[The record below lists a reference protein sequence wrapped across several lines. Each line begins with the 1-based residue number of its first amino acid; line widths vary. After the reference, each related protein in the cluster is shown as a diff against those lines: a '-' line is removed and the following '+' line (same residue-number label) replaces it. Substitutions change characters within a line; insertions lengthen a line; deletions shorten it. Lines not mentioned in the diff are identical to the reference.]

1 MQIKHYKLLLYIFL
15 TLVNVELYA
24 NIPKKDNINFDL
36 VKKNINNIPEIK
48 FIDISINADSIV
60 KEHPTNRVW
69 QFENMKTDTIIRHKT
84 FLTKEYRYADSTTI
98 YYSLK
103 IINYNSKSIGVN
115 FDSLFLPENHK
126 LLISDINGSSIDCP
140 SKNRRFWKKFYS
152 FPINTDTLIIEYSL
166 PIFDSLRLGHIEI
179 ESFYLDF
186 LSVEE
191 NSPPNLHTA
200 KSEQVLYNL
209 VGWLQCVINEAHCYN
224 GACKEKKSVCKI
236 NIGDN
241 SIASGV
247 LINNTRND
255 GKPYVLTAFHCID
268 TDENGTL
275 STTEINAINNWRFK
289 FGYIRDGCQDPFV
302 YDGYTYDG
310 AEFRA
315 AWYNTDFALVEMD
328 EMPQSGDFFSGYGG
342 DVYYA
347 GWDARNITPGS
358 SIAFH
363 YPMTTFPLM
372 YLHDPQP
379 PIQSSVL
386 QNPCSNM
393 YPGIDYWR
401 INTANNG
408 GSGTNWKASSGS
420 PLFNPSSNRVIG
432 QLWGGCGAC
441 TNNRPQIYGALWR
454 SWTGGGTNETRLS
467 NWLDPDASG
476 VQVLDGYHP
485 DTHYGGAN
493 IEGNG
498 WTNAIRNLSL
508 GSIDKGVWVNSF
520 TVDPSATHTFK
531 AGREIR
537 LLPCTHLKHGSNV
550 RLHIQ
555 EVTCNDD
562 LRYSF
567 KESDMRTNC
576 GVGWIY
582 KSNENSSVQENEL
595 TQDFFSKESIT
606 AYPSPTNE
614 TINIT
619 CNIIKSNIIGSE
631 LYITSALG
639 NRIDISTP
647 QNTQYSINYDC
658 SHLAA
663 GIYYVVLKTAT
674 GVLSTP
680 FIIIR

>member
-1 MQIKHYKLLLYIFL
+1 MKKDIMMKLLLVCFIFL
-15 TLVNVELYA
+15 FSESQAVEF
-24 NIPKKDNINFDL
+24 KKHIIN
-36 VKKNINNIPEIK
+36 KKLIQLHTQRIPEIK
-48 FIDISINADSIV
+48 FNDIFINADSILNNY
-60 KEHPTNRVW
+60 PNDSVW
-69 QFENMKTDTIIRHKT
+69 LFNDAKTDTVVRHKIALGQWLKYIDT
-84 FLTKEYRYADSTTI
+84 NTV
-98 YYSLK
+98 YYWIK
-103 IINYNSKSIGVN
+103 IASPNSISIGVN

-126 LLISDINGSSIDCP
+126 LLISDINGNSIDYP
-140 SKNRRFWKKFYS
+140 SKNRHFWRKFYS
-152 FPINTDTLIIEYSL
+152 FPITSDTVILEYSFPITDTTTIGYIEV
-166 PIFDSLRLGHIEI
+166 
-179 ESFYLDF
+179 ESIYLDF
-186 LSVEE
+186 LSIEANSALSKSTNEE
-191 NSPPNLHTA
+191 
-200 KSEQVLYNL
+200 VLYNL
-209 VGWLQCVINEAHCYN
+209 KPELYCIINEAHCYS
-224 GACKEKKSVCKI
+224 GACKEKKSACFIKI
-236 NIGDN
+236 ND
-241 SIASGV
+241 SKHASAV
-247 LINNTRND
+247 LLNNAKND
-255 GKPYVLTAFHCID
+255 GKPYILTAFHAID
-268 TDENGTL
+268 LNRDYVL
-275 STTEINAINNWRFK
+275 SEAEKSNVNNWRFK

-315 AWYNTDFALVEMD
+315 AWRDTDFALVEMD
-328 EMPQSGDFFSGYGG
+328 ETPQSGDFFSGYGG

-347 GWDARNITPGS
+347 GWDARNVIPSS
-358 SIAFH
+358 SICFH
-363 YPMTTFPLM
+363 YPLNTNVIPLM
-372 YLHDPQP
+372 YMYDPMP
-379 PIQSSVL
+379 PIQHDWL
-386 QNPCSNM
+386 WDCANI
-393 YPGIDYWR
+393 YPGVDFWR
-401 INTANNG
+401 MDPGNSG
-408 GSGTNWKASSGS
+408 GSGKAWNRSSGA
-420 PLFNPSSNRVIG
+420 PLFNQNYKVIG
-432 QLWGGCGAC
+432 QLWGGCDNC
-441 TNNRPQIYGALWR
+441 TYRASTFGALWR

-476 VQVLDGYHP
+476 VQILDGYHP

-567 KESDMRTNC
+567 KEGDMRTNC

-595 TQDFFSKESIT
+595 TQDFFSKESII

-619 CNIIKSNIIGSE
+619 YNIIKSNIIGSE

-647 QNTQYSINYDC
+647 QNTQCSINYDC